1 MNCTFRL
8 GGAALKSPCQQ
19 TLSPAASPSRLVSRE
34 QHRGWCSLGF
44 VRSIALTP
52 HMCAALSSPP
62 WITLLM
68 RVVEGHAPFTAASLQ
83 RQVTCCPACPAR
95 RDFGVVGT
103 AGRSSIKMP
112 TLPVLEIRRLGSAMS
127 VDKNSNRQKADF

>member
-1 MNCTFRL
+1 M
-8 GGAALKSPCQQ
+8 GGSGARPQQ
-19 TLSPAASPSRLVSRE
+19 ALSPAASPSRLVSRE

-62 WITLLM
+62 WIALLM

-83 RQVTCCPACPAR
+83 RQVTCLPALPQGAASGTVGAAR
-95 RDFGVVGT
+95 GSGVKT
-103 AGRSSIKMP
+103 P
-112 TLPVLEIRRLGSAMS
+112 TLLVLDIRGPGSAVS
-127 VDKNSNRQKADF
+127 AGEDSNQHGADF